1 MIVKGSCE
9 LSLTRAELVE
19 LLAKLYLLDDDYSA
33 FDSVPSNETA
43 KVIAKKCSVLS
54 SPNDFSLTLTGRQGA
69 RLFSL
74 LEKAADKHIPMDVYR
89 HADTTVDD
97 IAERCSPDRFK
108 LTPSEREFYMSAIDA
123 LEKSV
128 GQRVTI
134 RELSNQAGVQYEPFR
149 RLVKRLEHIG
159 YIERFGKLT
168 ASFDR
173 DRAMELLHVGCI
185 G

>member
-9 LSLTRAELVE
+9 ISLDRAELVDM
-19 LLAKLYLLDDDYSA
+19 LAKLYVLDGGYSS
-33 FDSVPSNETA
+33 FDPMPSADIA
-43 KVIAKKCSVLS
+43 KLVVKKCSLS
-54 SPNDFSLTLTGRQGA
+54 APSGEFSLSLTARQSLRVFA
-69 RLFSL
+69 L
-74 LEKAADKHIPMDVYR
+74 LEKAADRHVTVEAYR
-89 HADTTVDD
+89 RADTAVDEISD
-97 IAERCSPDRFK
+97 RCDPSHFK
-108 LTPSEREFYMSAIDA
+108 LTPSEREFYMAALDA

-173 DRAMELLHVGCI
+173 DRAMELLRI
-185 G
+185 GI

>member
-1 MIVKGSCE
+1 MKRDQMNERDSFFERTEQQVLFYLYENRDHTVS
-9 LSLTRAELVE
+9 RADADADEIS
-19 LLAKLYLLDDDYSA
+19 DRCD
-33 FDSVPSNETA
+33 PS
-43 KVIAKKCSVLS
+43 
-54 SPNDFSLTLTGRQGA
+54 
-69 RLFSL
+69 
-74 LEKAADKHIPMDVYR
+74 
-89 HADTTVDD
+89 
-97 IAERCSPDRFK
+97 RFK
-108 LTPSEREFYMSAIDA
+108 LTPSEREFYMAALDA

-173 DRAMELLHVGCI
+173 DRAMELLRI
-185 G
+185 GS

>member
-9 LSLTRAELVE
+9 ISLDRAELVE
-19 LLAKLYLLDDDYSA
+19 MLAKLYLLDGGCSSPDSA
-33 FDSVPSNETA
+33 AATD
-43 KVIAKKCSVLS
+43 IARLVVKKCSLS
-54 SPNDFSLTLTGRQGA
+54 APGGEFSLSLTARQS
-69 RLFSL
+69 LKVFSL
-74 LEKAADKHIPMDVYR
+74 LEKAAGRHVTVDAYR
-89 HADTTVDD
+89 LADTAADEISD
-97 IAERCSPDRFK
+97 RCDPTHFK
-108 LTPSEREFYMSAIDA
+108 LTPSEREFYMAAIDA
-123 LEKSV
+123 LDKSV

-173 DRAMELLHVGCI
+173 DRAMELLHI
-185 G
+185 GI

>member
-9 LSLTRAELVE
+9 LSLTRSELVK
-19 LLAKLYLLDDDYSA
+19 LFAKLCLLGDDYSS
-33 FDSVPSNETA
+33 FDSVPSSEVVA
-43 KVIAKKCSVLS
+43 AIAKKCSVAFPS
-54 SPNDFSLTLTGRQGA
+54 EDFSLSLTGRQCA

-74 LEKAADKHIPMDVYR
+74 LEKAADRHITTDAYR
-89 HADTTVDD
+89 RADSMVDE
-97 IAERCSPDRFK
+97 ITERCNPNRFK

-168 ASFDR
+168 ASFNR
-173 DRAMELLHVGCI
+173 ERAMELLRI
-185 G
+185 GV

>member
-9 LSLTRAELVE
+9 ISLNRAELVE
-19 LLAKLYLLDDDYSA
+19 MLAKLYLLDGGYSSL
-33 FDSVPSNETA
+33 DPIPSSEIA
-43 KVIAKKCSVLS
+43 KLVVKKCSLG
-54 SPNDFSLTLTGRQGA
+54 SPAGEFTLSLTARQA
-69 RLFSL
+69 VRLFCL
-74 LEKAADKHIPMDVYR
+74 LEKASGRHIPTESYR
-89 HADTTVDD
+89 RADAA
-97 IAERCSPDRFK
+97 AEEISNRCDPSHFK
-108 LTPSEREFYMSAIDA
+108 LTPSEREFYMAALDA

-128 GQRVTI
+128 GQRITI

-173 DRAMELLHVGCI
+173 EHAMELLRI
-185 G
+185 GV

>member
-9 LSLTRAELVE
+9 ISLNRAELVDM
-19 LLAKLYLLDDDYSA
+19 LAKLYLLDDGYSSL
-33 FDSVPSNETA
+33 DPMPSADIA
-43 KVIAKKCSVLS
+43 KLVVKKCSLS
-54 SPNDFSLTLTGRQGA
+54 APSGEFSLALTARQSLRVFA
-69 RLFSL
+69 L
-74 LEKAADKHIPMDVYR
+74 LEKAADRHVTVEAYR
-89 HADTTVDD
+89 RADTAVDEISD
-97 IAERCSPDRFK
+97 RCDPSHFK
-108 LTPSEREFYMSAIDA
+108 LTPSEREFYMAALDA

-168 ASFDR
+168 ASFDH
-173 DRAMELLHVGCI
+173 DRAMELLRI
-185 G
+185 GI

>member
-1 MIVKGSCE
+1 MIVKGSCDIA
-9 LSLTRAELVE
+9 LSRDELVE
-19 LLAKLYLLDDDYSA
+19 MLAKLYLLDGGYSS
-33 FDSVPSNETA
+33 FNLVPSTEIA
-43 KVIAKKCSVLS
+43 KLIVKKCSVS
-54 SPNDFSLTLTGRQGA
+54 ATRCEFSLSLTALQSIRVFA
-69 RLFSL
+69 L
-74 LEKAADKHIPMDVYR
+74 LEKAAGRHIPTEAYR
-89 HADTTVDD
+89 RADADAD
-97 IAERCSPDRFK
+97 EISDRCDPSRFK
-108 LTPSEREFYMSAIDA
+108 LTPSEREFYMAALDA

-173 DRAMELLHVGCI
+173 DCAMELLRI
-185 G
+185 GT

>member
-1 MIVKGSCE
+1 MIVKGTCDI
-9 LSLTRAELVE
+9 SLTRAELVE
-19 LLAKLYLLDDDYSA
+19 MLAKLYLLDGGYSSL
-33 FDSVPSNETA
+33 DPIPSSEIA
-43 KVIAKKCSVLS
+43 KLVVKKCSLGA
-54 SPNDFSLTLTGRQGA
+54 PAGDFALSLTAWQSL

-74 LEKAADKHIPMDVYR
+74 LEKASGMHISTELFRRADAAADEISDRCDPR
-89 HADTTVDD
+89 H
-97 IAERCSPDRFK
+97 FK
-108 LTPSEREFYMSAIDA
+108 LTPSEREFYMAALDA

-173 DRAMELLHVGCI
+173 KHAMELLRI
-185 G
+185 GV

>member
-1 MIVKGSCE
+1 MIAKGSCE
-9 LSLTRAELVE
+9 ITLSRDELVE
-19 LLAKLYLLDDDYSA
+19 TLAKLYLLDGGYSS
-33 FDSVPSNETA
+33 FNLVPSTEIA
-43 KVIAKKCSVLS
+43 KLVVKKCSVS
-54 SPNDFSLTLTGRQGA
+54 ATSGDFSLPLTALQLLRVSA
-69 RLFSL
+69 L
-74 LEKAADKHIPMDVYR
+74 LEKASGRHIPTEAYR
-89 HADTTVDD
+89 RADTAVDEISD
-97 IAERCSPDRFK
+97 RCDPCHFK
-108 LTPSEREFYMSAIDA
+108 LTPSEREFYMAAIDA

-173 DRAMELLHVGCI
+173 DRAMELLHVGI
-185 G
+185 

>member
-9 LSLTRAELVE
+9 ISLNRAELVE
-19 LLAKLYLLDDDYSA
+19 MLAKLYLLGGGCSSP
-33 FDSVPSNETA
+33 DSEAAADIA
-43 KVIAKKCSVLS
+43 KLVVKKCSLS
-54 SPNDFSLTLTGRQGA
+54 APGGEFSLSLTARQSLRVFA
-69 RLFSL
+69 L
-74 LEKAADKHIPMDVYR
+74 LEMAAGRYVTVDAYRLADTAADEISD
-89 HADTTVDD
+89 
-97 IAERCSPDRFK
+97 RCDPTHFK
-108 LTPSEREFYMSAIDA
+108 LTPSEREFYMAAIDA
-123 LEKSV
+123 LDKSV

-173 DRAMELLHVGCI
+173 DRAMELLRI
-185 G
+185 GI

>member
-1 MIVKGSCE
+1 MIVKGSCNI
-9 LSLTRAELVE
+9 SLTRAELVVM
-19 LLAKLYLLDDDYSA
+19 LAKLYLLDGGYSSL
-33 FDSVPSNETA
+33 DPIPSSEIA
-43 KVIAKKCSVLS
+43 KLVVKKCSLS
-54 SPNDFSLTLTGRQGA
+54 TPAGEFTLSLTARQSL
-69 RLFSL
+69 RLFCL
-74 LEKAADKHIPMDVYR
+74 LEKASGRHIPTESYR
-89 HADTTVDD
+89 RADAAADE
-97 IAERCSPDRFK
+97 ISNRCDPSCFK
-108 LTPSEREFYMSAIDA
+108 LTPSEREFYMAALDA

-173 DRAMELLHVGCI
+173 EHAMELLRI
-185 G
+185 GI

>member
-9 LSLTRAELVE
+9 ISLDRAELVDM
-19 LLAKLYLLDDDYSA
+19 LAKLYLLDGGYSS
-33 FDSVPSNETA
+33 FDPMPSADIA
-43 KVIAKKCSVLS
+43 KLVVKKCSLS
-54 SPNDFSLTLTGRQGA
+54 APSGEFSLSLTARQSLRVFA
-69 RLFSL
+69 L
-74 LEKAADKHIPMDVYR
+74 LEKAADRHVTVEAYR
-89 HADTTVDD
+89 RADTAVDEISD
-97 IAERCSPDRFK
+97 RCDPSHFK
-108 LTPSEREFYMSAIDA
+108 LTPSEREFYMAALDA

-173 DRAMELLHVGCI
+173 DRAMELLRI
-185 G
+185 GV

>member
-1 MIVKGSCE
+1 MIAKGSCE
-9 LSLTRAELVE
+9 ITLSRDELVE
-19 LLAKLYLLDDDYSA
+19 TLAKLYLLDGGYSS
-33 FDSVPSNETA
+33 FNLVPSTEIA
-43 KVIAKKCSVLS
+43 KLVVKKCSVGATGGE
-54 SPNDFSLTLTGRQGA
+54 FSLPLTALQLLRVSA
-69 RLFSL
+69 L
-74 LEKAADKHIPMDVYR
+74 LEKASGRHIPTEAYR
-89 HADTTVDD
+89 RADTAVDEISD
-97 IAERCSPDRFK
+97 RCDPCHFK
-108 LTPSEREFYMSAIDA
+108 LTPSEREFYMAAIDA

-173 DRAMELLHVGCI
+173 DRAMELLHVGI
-185 G
+185 

>member
-1 MIVKGSCE
+1 MIVKGSCDMA
-9 LSLTRAELVE
+9 LSRDELVE
-19 LLAKLYLLDDDYSA
+19 MLAKLYLLDGGYSS
-33 FDSVPSNETA
+33 FNLVSSTEIA
-43 KVIAKKCSVLS
+43 KLIVKKCSVS
-54 SPNDFSLTLTGRQGA
+54 ATGCEFSLSLTALQSIRVFA
-69 RLFSL
+69 L
-74 LEKAADKHIPMDVYR
+74 LEKAAGRHIPTEAYR
-89 HADTTVDD
+89 RADAAADEISD
-97 IAERCSPDRFK
+97 RCDPSRFK
-108 LTPSEREFYMSAIDA
+108 LTPSEREFYMAALDA

-173 DRAMELLHVGCI
+173 DRAMELLHVGI
-185 G
+185 

>member
-9 LSLTRAELVE
+9 ITLSRAELVE
-19 LLAKLYLLDDDYSA
+19 MLAKLYLLDGGYSSLDA
-33 FDSVPSNETA
+33 TPSTE
-43 KVIAKKCSVLS
+43 IAKLVVKRCSVGATGGE
-54 SPNDFSLTLTGRQGA
+54 FSLSLTARQSLRVFA
-69 RLFSL
+69 L
-74 LEKAADKHIPMDVYR
+74 LEKASGRHVPTDAYRRADAA
-89 HADTTVDD
+89 ADGISD
-97 IAERCSPDRFK
+97 RCDPSRFK
-108 LTPSEREFYMSAIDA
+108 LTPSEREFYMSALDA

-173 DRAMELLHVGCI
+173 ERAMELLRI
-185 G
+185 GI

>member
-9 LSLTRAELVE
+9 ISLDRAELVDM
-19 LLAKLYLLDDDYSA
+19 LAKLYVLDGGYSS
-33 FDSVPSNETA
+33 FDPMPSADIA
-43 KVIAKKCSVLS
+43 KLVVKKCSLS
-54 SPNDFSLTLTGRQGA
+54 TPSGEFSLSLTARQSLRVFA
-69 RLFSL
+69 L
-74 LEKAADKHIPMDVYR
+74 LEKAADRHVTVEAYR
-89 HADTTVDD
+89 RADTAVDEISD
-97 IAERCSPDRFK
+97 RCDPSHFK
-108 LTPSEREFYMSAIDA
+108 LTPSEREFYMAALDA

-173 DRAMELLHVGCI
+173 EHAMELLRI
-185 G
+185 GV

>member
-19 LLAKLYLLDDDYSA
+19 MLAKLYLLGGEYSSL
-33 FDSVPSNETA
+33 DPMPSTD
-43 KVIAKKCSVLS
+43 IARLVVKKCSLS
-54 SPNDFSLTLTGRQGA
+54 APGGEFSLSLTARQSLRVFA
-69 RLFSL
+69 L
-74 LEKAADKHIPMDVYR
+74 LEKAADRHLTVDAYR
-89 HADTTVDD
+89 LADTAADEISD
-97 IAERCSPDRFK
+97 RCDPTHFK
-108 LTPSEREFYMSAIDA
+108 LTPSEREFYMAALDA
-123 LEKSV
+123 LDKSV

-173 DRAMELLHVGCI
+173 ARAMELLRI
-185 G
+185 GI

>member
-9 LSLTRAELVE
+9 ISLDRAELVDM
-19 LLAKLYLLDDDYSA
+19 LAKLYLLDGGHSSLDPM
-33 FDSVPSNETA
+33 PSTDIA
-43 KVIAKKCSVLS
+43 KLVVKKCSLRA
-54 SPNDFSLTLTGRQGA
+54 PDGGFCLPLTARQSLRVFA
-69 RLFSL
+69 L
-74 LEKAADKHIPMDVYR
+74 LEKAADRHVTVEAYR
-89 HADTTVDD
+89 RADTAADEISD
-97 IAERCSPDRFK
+97 RCDPSHFK
-108 LTPSEREFYMSAIDA
+108 LTPSEREFYMAALDA

-128 GQRVTI
+128 GRRVTI

-173 DRAMELLHVGCI
+173 DRAMELLRI
-185 G
+185 GI

>member
-9 LSLTRAELVE
+9 LSLTHAELVD
-19 LLAKLYLLDDDYSA
+19 LLAKLYLLDDDYST
-33 FDSVPSNETA
+33 FDSVPSNEVVKA
-43 KVIAKKCSVLS
+43 IAKKCSALS
-54 SPNDFSLTLTGRQGA
+54 PSGEFSLSLTGRQCA

-74 LEKAADKHIPMDVYR
+74 LEKAADGHIPTDVYR
-89 HADTTVDD
+89 RADSMVDD
-97 IAERCSPDRFK
+97 IAERCNPDRFK
-108 LTPSEREFYMSAIDA
+108 LTPSEREFYMSTIDA

-173 DRAMELLHVGCI
+173 EQAMQLLHMGV
-185 G
+185 

>member
-9 LSLTRAELVE
+9 FSFSRAEFVDLI
-19 LLAKLYLLDDDYSA
+19 AKLFLLDGDYSSI
-33 FDSVPSNETA
+33 DSFPSNEMV
-43 KVIAKKCSVLS
+43 KIVEKRCSAVS
-54 SPNDFSLTLTGRQGA
+54 AVGEFNVTLTGWQTV

-74 LEKAADKHIPMDVYR
+74 VEKAGGHHIPTEIYR
-89 HADTTVDD
+89 RADQVADE
-97 IAERCSPDRFK
+97 IEERCDPNRFK
-108 LTPSEREFYMSAIDA
+108 LTPSEREFYMSALDA

-149 RLVKRLEHIG
+149 RLVKRLENIG

-173 DRAMELLHVGCI
+173 VRAMELLRVQ
-185 G
+185 

>member
-9 LSLTRAELVE
+9 LSLTRPELVE
-19 LLAKLYLLDDDYSA
+19 LLAKLCLLGDDCSS
-33 FDSVPSNETA
+33 FDSVPSNEA
-43 KVIAKKCSVLS
+43 AAAIAKKCSALFPSGDFTLS
-54 SPNDFSLTLTGRQGA
+54 LTGRQCA

-74 LEKAADKHIPMDVYR
+74 IEKAAGRHIATDAYR
-89 HADTTVDD
+89 RADSIVDE
-97 IAERCSPDRFK
+97 IAERCNPDRFK

-173 DRAMELLHVGCI
+173 DRAMELLRI
-185 G
+185 GV

>member
-9 LSLTRAELVE
+9 ISLDRAELVDM
-19 LLAKLYLLDDDYSA
+19 LAKLYVLDGGYSS
-33 FDSVPSNETA
+33 FDPMPSADIA
-43 KVIAKKCSVLS
+43 KLVVKKCSLS
-54 SPNDFSLTLTGRQGA
+54 APSGEFSLSLTARQSLRVFA
-69 RLFSL
+69 L
-74 LEKAADKHIPMDVYR
+74 LEKAADRHVTVEAYR
-89 HADTTVDD
+89 RADTAVDEISD
-97 IAERCSPDRFK
+97 RCDPSHFK
-108 LTPSEREFYMSAIDA
+108 LTPSEREFYMAALDA

-173 DRAMELLHVGCI
+173 EHAMELLRI
-185 G
+185 GV